1 MRRNGL
7 LYFNTVMLCTLLGA
21 CATKVATPPP
31 DWINGKASDAF
42 YYGVG
47 GPAQTMDEAKDKA
60 RKDLA
65 QSIEVKI
72 EAEFISEIL
81 ETHETFQKK
90 VYDKSRSYTLQNLQ
104 DSEVVQTYTH
114 PKTGVHYALARMKRQ
129 TVIERMEAPIRETE
143 RDVSNHR
150 RRGLE
155 AQANGQLIDA
165 LSEFGRG
172 WQKALTLPQK
182 YNWLNVKRAASPFDV
197 KRAASPF
204 FVKRTVSLLDEEKT
218 ERYSDYLEGL
228 LNQLVRG
235 ISLRC
240 DSEKSNGEDTIT
252 VIAELQL
259 ENGVIPL
266 RQLPLLAVSL
276 AGEQLRSA
284 KGEQGSRIR
293 LTTDANGQTKVFIPK
308 RGKSIRGNRIRIALD
323 EEQIQPIHSLIG
335 GQRVSNLLEKAVFFS
350 PPQTKGYRVAI
361 LPFMNL
367 RGETEMDWI
376 AKSLQDTFTNYLTQ
390 VNGIDEVLTR
400 IAPPAILKELQ
411 LQMSDLIDP
420 RTAARIGGMKGA
432 THVVTGT
439 YTPIQSEL
447 QISARLVNVES
458 ASAEFATSEKGEVIR
473 AQGKLSADFFDLTN
487 RLAYSLIIQLDAG
500 LAEQAKTEMPRSEV
514 RMPPTDLAREHFE
527 RALQFQSQG
536 RFDEALPLY
545 REGLKHDSSRAEA
558 YNNLGICYRKL
569 GRVQEAR
576 EAYETA
582 IRLKPHFPEVYN
594 NFGWLLLETGDVERA
609 IDGFKNGLAL
619 APKTRHIWTNLAWAY
634 YVNGDYPLAIETNRA
649 VLKEYPADLYARYNL
664 ALAYL
669 CSENLDNAEREY
681 KAAYNLTSRPDE
693 PAYVSA
699 VNDLH
704 NLLKHGTRPRESQGM
719 LELLQWR
726 K

>member
-1 MRRNGL
+1 MNPLTPLRQMQYTRHNMRRNWL
-7 LYFNTVMLCTLLGA
+7 KCLNTVVLCTLIGA
-21 CATKVATPPP
+21 CAPKVTTPLP
-31 DWINGKASDAF
+31 DWIDGKSSDAVY

-65 QSIEVKI
+65 QSIEVQI
-72 EAEFISEIL
+72 EAEFRQEIL
-81 ETHETFQKK
+81 ESGEKFQET
-90 VYDKSRSYTLQNLQ
+90 VYDKSRSYTLQTLRESQ
-104 DSEVVQTYTH
+104 IIQTYTD
-114 PKTGVHYALARMKRQ
+114 PKTGKHYALARIKRQ
-129 TVIERMEAPIRETE
+129 TVLEQMEAPIRETA
-143 RDVSNHR
+143 RDVKNHL

-165 LSEFGRG
+165 LSELGNG

-182 YNWLNVKRAASPFDV
+182 YNWL
-197 KRAASPF
+197 
-204 FVKRTVSLLDEEKT
+204 DEGKT
-218 ERYSDYLEGL
+218 ERYSDHLEGV

-266 RQLPLLAVSL
+266 RQPPLIAVSL
-276 AGEQLRSA
+276 AGEQLREV

-323 EEQIQPIHSLIG
+323 EDQIQSLHSLIG
-335 GQRVSNLLEKAVFFS
+335 GQRVSHLREKKAFFRLS
-350 PPQTKGYRVAI
+350 PPNKAYRIAI
-361 LPFMNL
+361 LPFKNIQP
-367 RGETEMDWI
+367 ETDRDWI
-376 AKSLQDTFTNYLTQ
+376 AKFLQDTFTNHLTQ

-400 IAPPAILKELQ
+400 IDLPDVLKEFN
-411 LQMSDLIDP
+411 LQMSDLMDP
-420 RTAARIGGMKGA
+420 RTAGRLGKMQGA
-432 THVVTGT
+432 THIITGT
-439 YTPIQSEL
+439 YTAIKSEL
-447 QISARLVNVES
+447 QISARLVDVENPS
-458 ASAEFATSEKGEVIR
+458 VPFAAGERGKVID
-473 AQGKLSADFFDLTN
+473 AQGEMNEDFFQLTD
-487 RLAYSLIIQLDAG
+487 RVTLSLITQMDPSLS
-500 LAEQAKTEMPRSEV
+500 EPAKTALSGAEV
-514 RMPPTDLAREHFE
+514 RMPRTDRALEHFK
-527 RALQFQSQG
+527 RALHLQNQG
-536 RFDEALPLY
+536 EIEEAIALY
-545 REGLKHDSSRAEA
+545 AEGLKFDPYRAEA

-594 NFGWLLLETGDVERA
+594 NFGWLLLETEDVERA
-609 IDGFKNGLAL
+609 MDRFKKGLEL
-619 APKTRHIWTNLAWAY
+619 APKTRHLWTNLAWAY
-634 YVNGDYPLAIETNRA
+634 YVKGDYPLAIETNRA
-649 VLKEYPADLYARYNL
+649 ILKEYPADLYARYNL

-669 CSENLDNAEREY
+669 CSGNLDNAEQEY

-699 VNDLH
+699 VNDLQK
-704 NLLKHGTRPRESQGM
+704 LLKHGTRPREAQRM
-719 LELLQWR
+719 LEILQWR